1 MQGEGQVNELV
12 LLDGVASARI
22 ACPPGLVPLPG
33 QYVLAYEPGS
43 MSPLSSVLFRSATI
57 AGGFVTASPLP
68 STWRPGSQLHMRGP
82 LGHGFNLPASAQRIA
97 LVAFRCSSRILVS
110 LLESA
115 LAQHA
120 AVTWVGDRLPDDLP
134 LQVEAQPPHA
144 LQDVYKWADYV
155 AFDLPREAL
164 PELKAIYH
172 ADRTS
177 LKAAAQVLVR
187 TPMPCGA
194 LAACGVCTVD
204 SAAGPL
210 LACEDGPVF
219 DLAQLLAR

>member
-1 MQGEGQVNELV
+1 MQGEGQVSELV
-12 LLDGVASARI
+12 LLDGAASARI
-22 ACPPGLVPLPG
+22 GCPPGLVPLPG

-43 MSPLSSVLFRSATI
+43 MSPLSTVLFRSATFSN
-57 AGGFVTASPLP
+57 GFVAASPLP
-68 STWRPGSQLHMRGP
+68 STWRPGTQLQMRGP
-82 LGHGFNLPASAQRIA
+82 LGHGFSLPASAQHIA
-97 LVAFRCSSRILVS
+97 LVAFRCSSRVLLS
-110 LLESA
+110 LLDLP

-120 AVTWVGDRLPDDLP
+120 AVTWVGDRLPEDLP

-144 LQDVYKWADYV
+144 LQDVCKWADYV

-177 LKAAAQVLVR
+177 LKAPSQALVR

-204 SAAGPL
+204 SAGGPL